1 MLSFGTEQR
10 YKEFLFILINR
21 EYPRQQQPEPF
32 SLDQRPNKHSK
43 AGIDRRHSQ
52 MAKNKV
58 PPSAASPSA
67 SSTTKSTINPTEKP
81 LGDVIKL
88 PIVHV
93 LGLTGAG
100 KTTFINHVTGSK
112 LAVGKGMAACTTM
125 STYEVGV
132 IDCTEVAFVDTTGFD
147 DPQKSD
153 ADILIDVTS

>member
-1 MLSFGTEQR
+1 
-10 YKEFLFILINR
+10 
-21 EYPRQQQPEPF
+21 
-32 SLDQRPNKHSK
+32 
-43 AGIDRRHSQ
+43 

-67 SSTTKSTINPTEKP
+67 SSTTNSTINSTEKP

-88 PIVHV
+88 PIVLV
-93 LGLTGAG
+93 IGLTGAG
-100 KTTFINHVTGSK
+100 KTTFINHVTGLK

-132 IDCTEVAFVDTTGFD
+132 IDGTEVAFVDTPGFD

-153 ADILIDVTS
+153 ADILINITS